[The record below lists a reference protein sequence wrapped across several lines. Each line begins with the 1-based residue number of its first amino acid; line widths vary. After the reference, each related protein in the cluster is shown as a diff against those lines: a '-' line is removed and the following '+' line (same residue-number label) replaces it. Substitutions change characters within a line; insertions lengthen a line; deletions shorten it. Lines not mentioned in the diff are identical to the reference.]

1 VPAAQWDERALEHEY
16 ERMGA
21 LTRRRRR
28 STGRRSPPFRARSS
42 STWACA
48 DSNTSPSGWSRTG
61 APRAS
66 PSRSCSAARSPT
78 SARSAGRS
86 ATSPP
91 GRCRRG
97 CGHLRSPSSAPW
109 RRCTTSLPGFGPDR
123 SPAAPSRSRERVPRP
138 ARSWAACAPSERAWS
153 SGPTLRIEPL
163 EATLPDVGEFDLLCV
178 TSLNGARRL
187 LECCRDARD
196 LRGPAIAAIEP
207 GTAQALRAG
216 GSAADIVPPRV
227 VAESLVQAL
236 DGRPV
241 RRALVARAEHARDV
255 LPRRCAHAGRRS
267 RSWRCT
273 GPSPS
278 RGVGPAVTKVSPTR
292 DQCDRAQSS
301 CRSRSPTRLDRH
313 CTSSFEAPA
322 RGGGVA
328 MRCADW
334 SGADTNAVRRVVV
347 RRRGRPRA

>member
-1 VPAAQWDERALEHEY
+1 MGVRRLEYIAERLVADGRPASEPVAVVQRGTFADQRTVSGTLGDVAARAVQAGVRAPAITVVGPVAALHDELAWFRAGPLAGRTVAVTRARAQASALVGRLRAL
-16 ERMGA
+16 GA
-21 LTRRRRR
+21 
-28 STGRRSPPFRARSS
+28 
-42 STWACA
+42 
-48 DSNTSPSGWSRTG
+48 
-61 APRAS
+61 
-66 PSRSCSAARSPT
+66 
-78 SARSAGRS
+78 
-86 ATSPP
+86 
-91 GRCRRG
+91 
-97 CGHLRSPSSAPW
+97 
-109 RRCTTSLPGFGPDR
+109 
-123 SPAAPSRSRERVPRP
+123 RVVE
-138 ARSWAACAPSERAWS
+138 A
-153 SGPTLRIEPL
+153 PTLRIEPL

-196 LRGPAIAAIEP
+196 LRGPAIAAIGP

-322 RGGGVA
+322 RGGGCSHA
-328 MRCADW
+328 MC
-334 SGADTNAVRRVVV
+334 
-347 RRRGRPRA
+347 